1 MSTETS
7 QLSGPDLGL
16 GVPLSSLPEGGMLQ
30 GHAGGEAILLARRAG
45 ELFALGAFC
54 THYGA
59 PLADGL
65 LVGDTIRCPWHHAC
79 FALRTGKV
87 LRAPARDPL
96 PRWRVEEASGIVYV
110 REKIEDAA
118 PEAPARPE
126 RGVPKSVVIVGGGAA
141 GNAAAETLRREGY
154 AGRIAMLSADPD
166 LPCDRPNLSKSYLAG
181 TAPEDWIPL
190 RTADFYR
197 EHEIDLRLNAQVA
210 SIDVAG
216 RQVVLADGGR
226 HPYDALLLATGAR
239 PVRLDIPG
247 ADLGHVYY
255 LRTVADSRRLVAA
268 ARTAKRAVVIGSS
281 FIGLEVAASLRA
293 RDVDVHVVGRE
304 AIPMQPVLGPEAG
317 AFIRTVHEDHG
328 VTFHLGTTATAIDE
342 KAVTLANGE
351 RLDADLVV
359 VGVGVRPETRL
370 AEEAGLAVDHGVKVD
385 EYLETSEPGI
395 FAAGD
400 IARWPDP
407 LTGEAIRVEHFVVA
421 ERQGEAAAR
430 NIMGRR
436 QRFDAIPFFWTEQYD
451 LSLVYVGHG
460 SGWDEIESEGD
471 LQSRDCA
478 LSYVHGGRKLAVALI
493 HRDLEGLRAELAF
506 EKSIAASGDP
516 GSRAAVRPSSSSSQL
531 AGGD

>member
-7 QLSGPDLGL
+7 ELSGPDLAL
-16 GVPLSSLPEGGMLQ
+16 GVPLSSLPEGAMLQ
-30 GHAGGEAILLARRAG
+30 GHAGGEAVLLVRRGG

-65 LVGDTIRCPWHHAC
+65 LVDGTIRCPWHHAC
-79 FALRTGKV
+79 FALRTGHV
-87 LRAPARDPL
+87 LRAPARDSL
-96 PRWRVEEASGIVYV
+96 PRWRVEEAGDIVYV
-110 REKIEDAA
+110 REKLEDAA
-118 PEAPARPE
+118 APVAPEAGMPE
-126 RGVPKSVVIVGGGAA
+126 SVVIVGGGAA

-154 AGRIAMLSADPD
+154 AGRITMLSADRD

-197 EHEIDLRLNAQVA
+197 EHDIDLHLNARVA

-226 HPYDALLLATGAR
+226 HSYDALLLATGAR

-247 ADLGHVYY
+247 ADLGHVHY
-255 LRTVADSRRLVAA
+255 LRTVADSRGLVAA
-268 ARTAKRAVVIGSS
+268 ALAAKRAVVIGAS

-293 RDVDVHVVGRE
+293 RDVDVHVVGLE
-304 AIPMQPVLGPEAG
+304 AVPMEAVLGPEAG

-328 VTFHLGTTATAIDE
+328 VTFHLGTAATAIDE
-342 KAVTLANGE
+342 EGVTLANGE
-351 RLDADLVV
+351 RLPADLVV
-359 VGVGVRPETRL
+359 IGIGVRPETGL
-370 AEEAGLAVDHGVKVD
+370 AEEAGLALDRGIVVD
-385 EYLETSEPGI
+385 EYLQTSEPDI

-436 QRFDAIPFFWTEQYD
+436 ERFEAVPFFWTEQYD
-451 LSLVYVGHG
+451 LSIVYVGHG
-460 SGWDEIESEGD
+460 DGRDEIEIEGS
-471 LQSRDCA
+471 LRSRDCA
-478 LSYVHGGRKLAVALI
+478 ISYSRGGRKLAVAAI
-493 HRDLEGLRAELAF
+493 HRDLDGLRAELAF
-506 EKSIAASGDP
+506 EKAIAASGDP
-516 GSRAAVRPSSSSSQL
+516 DGGGRRARLPAAS
-531 AGGD
+531 